1 MLAPLIKACRRHPLD
16 RPPVWF
22 MRQAGRYMAEY
33 RKIRKSHSI
42 LEICKTPRLAAEVT
56 LQPVD
61 ALGVDAAIIFAD
73 LLLPLEPMGLHLEFV
88 AGDGPVIHNPVRSAS
103 DVEALRAGGSD
114 ELAYVGEAIAEAKK
128 LLGGRVPLIGFVGAP
143 FTLASYMIEGGSS
156 RHYLR
161 AKSLMYSEPDTWRR
175 LMEKLV
181 EALIPYVA
189 NQVARGAEVI
199 QVFDSWVGALGPSD
213 YERHVLP
220 HSRLLI
226 RAIQSTGVPVIHF
239 STGGSGYLPLLQRA
253 GGEVLGL
260 DWRVH
265 LDEAW
270 SSIHHEAAVQGNLD
284 PAALFAPLP
293 ELRTR
298 VEDILRRA
306 GNRPGFIFNLG
317 HGILPETP
325 VENVKAVVE
334 MVREYSPSDGS

>member
-1 MLAPLIKACRRHPLD
+1 MLAPLIEACRRHPLD

-128 LLGGRVPLIGFVGAP
+128 LLAGRVPLIGFVGAP

-175 LMEKLV
+175 LMEKIV
-181 EALIPYVA
+181 ETLIPYVA

-213 YERHVLP
+213 YERHALP
-220 HSRLLI
+220 YSRLLI

-239 STGGSGYLPLLQRA
+239 STGGSSYLPLLQRA

-284 PAALFAPLP
+284 PVALFAPLP

-334 MVREYSPSDGS
+334 MVREYSPSNGS